1 MAERVEQGGGFR
13 EGLGEGMRE
22 MREGLSRDNIES
34 RLDDATSERPVTKH
48 LLDMRIVV
56 RAVLIAAVL
65 TLIVSLLL
73 SPKLGAVVLVI
84 SFGASWFI
92 LANRQ
97 YSRRRPTKPTDDES
111 DEDESDDG

>member
-1 MAERVEQGGGFR
+1 MAERVEQGGSLR

-22 MREGLSRDNIES
+22 MRENLSRDNIEN
-34 RLDDATSERPVTKH
+34 RLDDAVSERPVTKH

-84 SFGASWFI
+84 SFGAAWFI

-97 YSRRRPTKPTDDES
+97 YSRRRPTKPADENDENDDE
-111 DEDESDDG
+111 

>member
-22 MREGLSRDNIES
+22 MLEGLSRDKIES
-34 RLDDATSERPVTKH
+34 RPDDAVSERPVTKH

-73 SPKLGAVVLVI
+73 SPKLGAVVLVV
-84 SFGASWFI
+84 SFGAAWFI
-92 LANRQ
+92 MANRQ
-97 YSRRRPTKPTDDES
+97 YSRRRPTKPADESDDES
-111 DEDESDDG
+111 DDD

>member
-1 MAERVEQGGGFR
+1 MAERVEESGGFR
-13 EGLGEGMRE
+13 EGLSEGVRE
-22 MREGLSRDNIES
+22 MREGLSRDKIES

-73 SPKLGAVVLVI
+73 SPKLGAVVLVV
-84 SFGASWFI
+84 SFGAAWFI

-97 YSRRRPTKPTDDES
+97 YNRRKPTKPPE
-111 DEDESDDG
+111 EDAESDDA

>member
-1 MAERVEQGGGFR
+1 MAERVQESAGLR

-34 RLDDATSERPVTKH
+34 RLDDAMSERPVTRH

-65 TLIVSLLL
+65 TLIVSLLM
-73 SPKLGAVVLVI
+73 SPKLGAVVLVV
-84 SFGASWFI
+84 SFGAAWFI

-97 YSRRRPTKPTDDES
+97 YSRRKPTKPA
-111 DEDESDDG
+111 DEDDAGDDD

>member
-1 MAERVEQGGGFR
+1 MAERVQESGGFR

-22 MREGLSRDNIES
+22 MREGLSRDTIES
-34 RLDDATSERPVTKH
+34 RLDDAMSERPVTRH

-84 SFGASWFI
+84 SFGAAWFI

-97 YSRRRPTKPTDDES
+97 YNRRKPTTPADES
-111 DEDESDDG
+111 NDA